1 MQVCGCIH
9 ECKKNEGKTLLTN
22 KTPQKRFGEE
32 ITVNIKYCCPEKV
45 VAGVSPHKNYVSK
58 LEKSV
63 VRKGGK
69 RVSNRD

>member
-1 MQVCGCIH
+1 M
-9 ECKKNEGKTLLTN
+9 TS
-22 KTPQKRFGEE
+22 KTPQNRVRAE
-32 ITVNIKYCCPEKV
+32 ITVNIKYFRPAKV

-69 RVSNRD
+69 DGCQQELANMYHVSP